1 MEESLLYIQRIKAMY
16 QSRTFSKSDR
26 LIADYILAHPTCVAS
41 TTAAELGE
49 VTGTSSA
56 TVVRFCRKLGFSGLV
71 DLKMSMA
78 YRYANGEN
86 IIMDL
91 DRGDNVHQIKQKV
104 ISFTKMVADHLME
117 SLDDQALAC
126 AAQEILRAEQLVIVG
141 EGGSGTICR
150 AAYDI
155 FLKLAIQCRYV
166 SDPLF
171 QAMEIGSMKQTDVLL
186 LIVNSGRTANMVQ
199 NAQLAH
205 ACGIKTIG
213 IVGSSNSP
221 ISQYL
226 DIEIRTSLFRSD
238 YFSDLAAART
248 CELTAISI
256 LSSLC
261 PVTRRG
267 WQKDSGSPLSWRKK
281 DCQIADPP
289 QDATNI
295 IRRPPLWGGRLIIFE
310 Y

>member
-256 LSSLC
+256 LHSIIA
-261 PVTRRG
+261 
-267 WQKDSGSPLSWRKK
+267 LSCDEARLAKGQRIAAFMEKK
-281 DCQIADPP
+281 
-289 QDATNI
+289 
-295 IRRPPLWGGRLIIFE
+295 RLPNR
-310 Y
+310 

>member
-155 FLKLAIQCRYV
+155 FLKLAIQCR
-166 SDPLF
+166 
-171 QAMEIGSMKQTDVLL
+171 
-186 LIVNSGRTANMVQ
+186 
-199 NAQLAH
+199 
-205 ACGIKTIG
+205 
-213 IVGSSNSP
+213 
-221 ISQYL
+221 
-226 DIEIRTSLFRSD
+226 
-238 YFSDLAAART
+238 
-248 CELTAISI
+248 
-256 LSSLC
+256 
-261 PVTRRG
+261 
-267 WQKDSGSPLSWRKK
+267 
-281 DCQIADPP
+281 
-289 QDATNI
+289 
-295 IRRPPLWGGRLIIFE
+295 
-310 Y
+310 

>member
-91 DRGDNVHQIKQKV
+91 DRGDHVHQIKQKV

-150 AAYDI
+150 AAYDN

-256 LSSLC
+256 LHSIIA
-261 PVTRRG
+261 
-267 WQKDSGSPLSWRKK
+267 LSCDEARLAKG
-281 DCQIADPP
+281 QRIA
-289 QDATNI
+289 AFMEK
-295 IRRPPLWGGRLIIFE
+295 IRLPNS
-310 Y
+310 

>member
-49 VTGTSSA
+49 ATGTSSA

-150 AAYDI
+150 AA
-155 FLKLAIQCRYV
+155 
-166 SDPLF
+166 
-171 QAMEIGSMKQTDVLL
+171 
-186 LIVNSGRTANMVQ
+186 
-199 NAQLAH
+199 
-205 ACGIKTIG
+205 
-213 IVGSSNSP
+213 
-221 ISQYL
+221 
-226 DIEIRTSLFRSD
+226 
-238 YFSDLAAART
+238 
-248 CELTAISI
+248 
-256 LSSLC
+256 
-261 PVTRRG
+261 
-267 WQKDSGSPLSWRKK
+267 
-281 DCQIADPP
+281 
-289 QDATNI
+289 
-295 IRRPPLWGGRLIIFE
+295 
-310 Y
+310 

>member
-1 MEESLLYIQRIKAMY
+1 M
-16 QSRTFSKSDR
+16 
-26 LIADYILAHPTCVAS
+26 
-41 TTAAELGE
+41 
-49 VTGTSSA
+49 
-56 TVVRFCRKLGFSGLV
+56 GFSGLV

-205 ACGIKTIG
+205 ACGSRPSA
-213 IVGSSNSP
+213 SSVPP
-221 ISQYL
+221 ILPSHSIWTLRSGQAFSAAT
-226 DIEIRTSLFRSD
+226 TS
-238 YFSDLAAART
+238 
-248 CELTAISI
+248 AIWLLPGPAS
-256 LSSLC
+256 
-261 PVTRRG
+261 
-267 WQKDSGSPLSWRKK
+267 
-281 DCQIADPP
+281 
-289 QDATNI
+289 
-295 IRRPPLWGGRLIIFE
+295 
-310 Y
+310 

>member
-171 QAMEIGSMKQTDVLL
+171 QAME
-186 LIVNSGRTANMVQ
+186 
-199 NAQLAH
+199 
-205 ACGIKTIG
+205 
-213 IVGSSNSP
+213 
-221 ISQYL
+221 
-226 DIEIRTSLFRSD
+226 
-238 YFSDLAAART
+238 LAAPSRSLRLATVLPQSPSTVAVTVSSVRPVNIICARIRKYWALIT
-248 CELTAISI
+248 GAAPSVSI
-256 LSSLC
+256 L
-261 PVTRRG
+261 
-267 WQKDSGSPLSWRKK
+267 
-281 DCQIADPP
+281 
-289 QDATNI
+289 
-295 IRRPPLWGGRLIIFE
+295 
-310 Y
+310 

>member
-213 IVGSSNSP
+213 IVGSSNSH
-221 ISQYL
+221 ISQHL
-226 DIEIRTSLFRSD
+226 DIETRTSLFRSD

-256 LSSLC
+256 LHSIIA
-261 PVTRRG
+261 
-267 WQKDSGSPLSWRKK
+267 LSCDEARLAKGQRIAAFMEKK
-281 DCQIADPP
+281 
-289 QDATNI
+289 
-295 IRRPPLWGGRLIIFE
+295 RLQNS
-310 Y
+310 

>member
-1 MEESLLYIQRIKAMY
+1 MDESLLYIQRIKAMY

-256 LSSLC
+256 LHSIIA
-261 PVTRRG
+261 
-267 WQKDSGSPLSWRKK
+267 LSCDEARLAKGQRIAAFMEKK
-281 DCQIADPP
+281 
-289 QDATNI
+289 
-295 IRRPPLWGGRLIIFE
+295 RLPNS
-310 Y
+310 

>member
-256 LSSLC
+256 LHSIIALSCDEARLANG
-261 PVTRRG
+261 PVSYTHLTL
-267 WQKDSGSPLSWRKK
+267 P
-281 DCQIADPP
+281 
-289 QDATNI
+289 TT
-295 IRRPPLWGGRLIIFE
+295 
-310 Y
+310 

>member
-49 VTGTSSA
+49 ATGTSSA

-199 NAQLAH
+199 NAKLAH

-256 LSSLC
+256 LHSIIA
-261 PVTRRG
+261 
-267 WQKDSGSPLSWRKK
+267 LSCDEERLAKGQRIAAFMEKK
-281 DCQIADPP
+281 
-289 QDATNI
+289 
-295 IRRPPLWGGRLIIFE
+295 RLPNS
-310 Y
+310 

>member
-248 CELTAISI
+248 CELTAK
-256 LSSLC
+256 LS
-261 PVTRRG
+261 
-267 WQKDSGSPLSWRKK
+267 
-281 DCQIADPP
+281 
-289 QDATNI
+289 
-295 IRRPPLWGGRLIIFE
+295 LIHI
-310 Y
+310 

>member
-256 LSSLC
+256 LHSIIA
-261 PVTRRG
+261 
-267 WQKDSGSPLSWRKK
+267 LSCDEARLAKGQRIAAFMEKK
-281 DCQIADPP
+281 
-289 QDATNI
+289 
-295 IRRPPLWGGRLIIFE
+295 RLPHS
-310 Y
+310 